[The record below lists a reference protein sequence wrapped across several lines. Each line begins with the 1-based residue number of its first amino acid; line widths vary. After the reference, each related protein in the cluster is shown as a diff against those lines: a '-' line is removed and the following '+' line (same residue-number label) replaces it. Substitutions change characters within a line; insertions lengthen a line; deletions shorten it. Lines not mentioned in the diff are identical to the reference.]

1 MRRPLDHVTY
11 GARNAKSLVA
21 PLTSDANPA
30 NIEVR
35 VILLVLWLG
44 LIKPRSLLKKN
55 TLVKVPSTQ
64 SDMANNNLKNRRFST
79 LSGAFTA
86 IKSETNAKL
95 QKN

>member
-11 GARNAKSLVA
+11 GAPNAKSLVA

-30 NIEVR
+30 NIE
-35 VILLVLWLG
+35 
-44 LIKPRSLLKKN
+44 
-55 TLVKVPSTQ
+55 VPSTQ

-86 IKSETNAKL
+86 ITSETNAKL

>member
-11 GARNAKSLVA
+11 GAPNAKSLVA

-30 NIEVR
+30 NIE
-35 VILLVLWLG
+35 
-44 LIKPRSLLKKN
+44 
-55 TLVKVPSTQ
+55 VKVPSTQ

-86 IKSETNAKL
+86 ITSETNAKL
-95 QKN
+95 QKKN